1 MSGLAEE
8 KVKNQTGKFGE
19 GYFEL
24 IALSGGAG
32 GGGGGDGGGGGVE
45 KNVRVMTSRSRELSL
60 KRR

>member
-1 MSGLAEE
+1 MNGLAEV

-32 GGGGGDGGGGGVE
+32 GGGGGGGE